1 MVFIF
6 HLQSTREEILFH
18 IHLEQALN
26 AHGLICG
33 GTGSG
38 KSSLLHMLISS
49 IVMNYTPEDVE
60 IWLSDYKIT
69 EFYSYKTNTPPHIRF
84 IGLSKTSD
92 FSYAFLDKII
102 DEMNRRQTI
111 IAQADYDY
119 KAGGLVKAILLHL
132 VITGKYMA
140 RTP

>member
-1 MVFIF
+1 M
-6 HLQSTREEILFH
+6 
-18 IHLEQALN
+18 N

-69 EFYSYKTNTPPHIRF
+69 EFLFLQDQY
-84 IGLSKTSD
+84 TST
-92 FSYAFLDKII
+92 YTVYWI
-102 DEMNRRQTI
+102 
-111 IAQADYDY
+111 
-119 KAGGLVKAILLHL
+119 VKDI
-132 VITGKYMA
+132 
-140 RTP
+140 